1 MNRRQFAIAALGS
14 ASLVVASQ
22 TVVPST
28 FARTRDD
35 RSNSQSSDDPE
46 DLTDNVV
53 SSLKRVYDREDPM
66 SFVVAIGLEMDRKR
80 NATTMYENLRAG
92 GVSFFGDTVFDDEFE
107 YGELADEGY
116 VYTGVID
123 FGEDAPPVVVAVLY
137 ARTGTNAYA
146 IGIGDLDDPMP
157 VLDDY
162 YAALFAEDRPSSDLL
177 LTKREMPR
185 GFVISEESDAFDN
198 PLPDDEDEDQDDEDA
213 PKKRS
218 GAVRNAV
225 VAALQKPMQASVN
238 RR

>member
-14 ASLVVASQ
+14 APLIAAGQ
-22 TVVPST
+22 AIAPSA

-35 RSNSQSSDDPE
+35 RADTRGSDDPE
-46 DLTDNVV
+46 DLTDNVI

-92 GVSFFGDTVFDDEFE
+92 GVSFFGDIVFDDEFD

-123 FGEDAPPVVVAVLY
+123 LGEDAPPVVVAVLY
-137 ARTGTNAYA
+137 ARAGTNAYA
-146 IGIGDLDDPMP
+146 VGVGDLDDPMP

-198 PLPDDEDEDQDDEDA
+198 PLPDENDDA

-218 GAVRNAV
+218 GAVHNAV
-225 VAALQKPMQASVN
+225 VTALQKPLQTSIN